1 MLYTLLILLFDTFSS
16 FGANLNV
23 GHGKKSSLVK
33 DLSICLIK
41 YSSQIRQ
48 NILINVVRNIL
59 ESTMRDW

>member
-23 GHGKKSSLVK
+23 VHGKKCSLVK

>member
-1 MLYTLLILLFDTFSS
+1 MNVIHITYLFDTFSS
-16 FGANLNV
+16 FGTNLNV
-23 GHGKKSSLVK
+23 GHGKKCSLVK
-33 DLSICLIK
+33 DLSIRLIK